1 MAAALN
7 QQQQLQN
14 EVNKMAMRLPL
25 FHGDEKEHSMNIKDF
40 IARFESSCTA
50 IGMNTE
56 ADK

>member
-1 MAAALN
+1 
-7 QQQQLQN
+7 
-14 EVNKMAMRLPL
+14 MAMRLPP

-50 IGMNTE
+50 IGMNIE